1 MAEHIDPPHSDT
13 GPDPDPRAVEVA
25 PLESEGNLAGFLL
38 LRNWPRDTVDWAK
51 LLVMAVRL
59 AAVPGFLPRST
70 VFSVNDEHPHTVHP
84 RAVGIIIAAGPVI
97 GAGALAPGDLAPAPQ
112 PPGLLVLHPPKCTV
126 SQIPGHDTAS
136 GCFFFPGLP
145 HLGLDHRAAWA
156 QADMGGNVTHLV
168 SKGDVDPFEDADTA
182 ALASLLVA

>member
-1 MAEHIDPPHSDT
+1 MAEHTDSQPEP
-13 GPDPDPRAVEVA
+13 VEVA
-25 PLESEGNLAGFLL
+25 PLQCEGTLAGFLL
-38 LRNWPRDTVDWAK
+38 LRTWPRDTSDWAR
-51 LLVMAVRL
+51 LLVLAVRM
-59 AAVPGFLPRST
+59 AAVPGFLPTST
-70 VFSVNDEHPHTVHP
+70 VFRVNDEHAHDVHP

-97 GAGALAPGDLAPAPQ
+97 GEGALVPGDLAPEPH

-126 SQIPGHDTAS
+126 SSMPGRETAS

-156 QADMGGNVTHLV
+156 QADIGGNVSHLV
-168 SKGDVDPFEDADTA
+168 SKGDVDPYDDADTA